1 MRDLRQKAE
10 LEKVW
15 EDPETIIRYLY
26 DENVAGRMK
35 MCKGGDAID
44 ELENAY
50 KTEWKRKQK

>member
-1 MRDLRQKAE
+1 

-15 EDPETIIRYLY
+15 EDPETIIKYLY

-35 MCKGGDAID
+35 MSKGGDAID
-44 ELENAY
+44 ELEDAY